1 MMLRLSPLGNSNKDR
16 NNTPPGYNH
25 QKKNQYKIAATKGDP
40 MKSILMLAATLLTVA
55 TAHAQNFPTRP
66 IRIIVPFAAGGPADI
81 TSRNIAPRLTELLGQ
96 PIVVDNRGGA
106 NGTIGAEAMIRATPD
121 GHTLLMTTAS
131 VTSINM
137 VTYSRPP
144 YDTLRDMLP
153 LSPVMTTG
161 SLIVLHPSMPVKTLK
176 EFVTFAKTRPDQIAF
191 GSAGTGG
198 TLHLGLEMLMA
209 EAGIRITHVAYK
221 GAAPAVSDVV
231 AGQIQGMFV
240 DLPVISPYVK
250 SGRVRAIAVAAQ
262 QRSPHFPDIPSA
274 KEAGYANVDM
284 LNYYGLLT
292 QAKVPRDIALKL
304 HDAIVK
310 TVNTPA
316 VRDRLL
322 SVGADP
328 LTMSIEEFTEYIR
341 KDIEKW
347 RKVVKAANLTFER

>member
-1 MMLRLSPLGNSNKDR
+1 MKHLILL
-16 NNTPPGYNH
+16 
-25 QKKNQYKIAATKGDP
+25 ATG
-40 MKSILMLAATLLTVA
+40 LLTAVSA
-55 TAHAQNFPTRP
+55 LIQTASAQTFPSRP
-66 IRIIVPFAAGGPADI
+66 IRIVVPFAAGGPADI
-81 TSRNIAPRLTELLGQ
+81 TSRNIAPRLGELIGQ
-96 PIVVDNRGGA
+96 SIVVDNRAGG
-106 NGTIGAEAMIRATPD
+106 NGTIGAEAMIRSPAD

-137 VTYSRPP
+137 VTYAKPP

-161 SLIVLHPSMPVKTLK
+161 SLIVLHPSMPMKNLK
-176 EFVTFAKTRPDQIAF
+176 EFVAFAKARPNQIAF
-191 GSAGTGG
+191 GSAGLGG

-209 EAGIRITHVAYK
+209 EAKIKITHVAYK
-221 GAAPAVSDVV
+221 GAAPAVTDVT

-250 SGRVRAIAVAAQ
+250 SGRVKAIAVAAQ

-274 KEAGYANVDM
+274 KEQGFENIDM

-292 QAKVPRDIALKL
+292 QAKVPRDIAQKL
-304 HDAIVK
+304 HDAIIR
-310 TVNTPA
+310 TVNTPV

-322 SVGADP
+322 AVGADP
-328 LTMSIEEFTEYIR
+328 LTMTIDEFTDYIR

-347 RKVVKAANLTFER
+347 RRVVKTANLTFER

>member
-1 MMLRLSPLGNSNKDR
+1 MTRLLVLLAGLLS
-16 NNTPPGYNH
+16 
-25 QKKNQYKIAATKGDP
+25 AA
-40 MKSILMLAATLLTVA
+40 SVF
-55 TAHAQNFPTRP
+55 AQAFPSRA
-66 IRIIVPFAAGGPADI
+66 IRIVVPFAAGGPADI
-81 TSRNIAPRLTELLGQ
+81 TSRNIAPRLGELLGQ
-96 PIVVDNRGGA
+96 QVVVDNRAGG
-106 NGTIGAEAMIRATPD
+106 NGSIGAEAMIRAPAD

-137 VTYSRPP
+137 VTYAKPP

-161 SLIVLHPSMPVKTLK
+161 SLIVLHPSMPVKNLK
-176 EFVTFAKTRPDQIAF
+176 EFVAFAKARPNQIAF
-191 GSAGTGG
+191 GSAGLGG

-209 EAGIRITHVAYK
+209 EANIKITHVAYK
-221 GAAPAVSDVV
+221 GAAPAVVDVT

-250 SGRVRAIAVAAQ
+250 SGRVKAIAVAAQ

-274 KEAGYANVDM
+274 REQGFENIDM

-304 HDAIVK
+304 HDAIIR

-322 SVGADP
+322 ALGADP
-328 LTMSIEEFTEYIR
+328 LTMTIEEFTEYIR

-347 RKVVKAANLTFER
+347 RRVVKAANLTFER

>member
-1 MMLRLSPLGNSNKDR
+1 MTRLLVLLAGLLS
-16 NNTPPGYNH
+16 
-25 QKKNQYKIAATKGDP
+25 AA
-40 MKSILMLAATLLTVA
+40 SVF
-55 TAHAQNFPTRP
+55 AQAFPSRA
-66 IRIIVPFAAGGPADI
+66 IRIVVPFAAGGPADI
-81 TSRNIAPRLTELLGQ
+81 TSRNIAPRLGELLGQ
-96 PIVVDNRGGA
+96 QVVVDNRAGG
-106 NGTIGAEAMIRATPD
+106 NGSIGAEAMIRAPAD

-137 VTYSRPP
+137 VTYAKPP

-161 SLIVLHPSMPVKTLK
+161 SLIVLHPSMPVKNLK
-176 EFVTFAKTRPDQIAF
+176 EFVAFAKARPNQIAF
-191 GSAGTGG
+191 GSAGLGG

-209 EAGIRITHVAYK
+209 EANIKITHVAYK
-221 GAAPAVSDVV
+221 GAAPAVVDVT

-250 SGRVRAIAVAAQ
+250 SGRVKAIAVAAQ

-274 KEAGYANVDM
+274 REQGFENIDM

-304 HDAIVK
+304 HDAIIR

-322 SVGADP
+322 AVGADP
-328 LTMSIEEFTEYIR
+328 LTMTIEEFTEYIR

-347 RKVVKAANLTFER
+347 RRVVKTANLTFER

>member
-25 QKKNQYKIAATKGDP
+25 QKKNQYKIAATKGDS

-106 NGTIGAEAMIRATPD
+106 NGTIGAEAMIRAAPD

-137 VTYSRPP
+137 VTYAKPP

-153 LSPVMTTG
+153 LSPG
-161 SLIVLHPSMPVKTLK
+161 DDHRQPDRAAPVDAGQKPAGIRRL
-176 EFVTFAKTRPDQIAF
+176 AKTRPNQIAF

-209 EAGIRITHVAYK
+209 EAKIKITHVAYK
-221 GAAPAVSDVV
+221 GAGPAVGDVV